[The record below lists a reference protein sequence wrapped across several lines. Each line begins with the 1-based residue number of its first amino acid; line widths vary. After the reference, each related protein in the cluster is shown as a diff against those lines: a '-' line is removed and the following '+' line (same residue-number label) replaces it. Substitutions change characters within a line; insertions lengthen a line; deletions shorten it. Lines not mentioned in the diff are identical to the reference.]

1 MPARARPLRPALLAL
16 ALAAPALAPSRVN
29 AAPTAAA
36 AVEARARAHVAAVH
50 ALPSNLTLVTRR
62 VYPWAAGTHVRLQQR
77 LAGVPVE
84 GRDLVVSLDRRARP
98 TRLRG
103 TPLAETALAL
113 QPSLAP
119 AVAAARAEEL
129 IDAMFGPPRAPAP
142 WPPRHELRV
151 WVDARGDAHL
161 AWAIELARRGP
172 GRAERP
178 RFQTYRV
185 LVDAH
190 DGAPLHARPSS
201 FNAQANVY
209 PQSPANSELEEVT
222 LARLLSDEALDGE
235 YATVRSCTTWEQGGG
250 GLGGLGE
257 CAEVGP
263 LATPD
268 QNGDYFFEPDPT
280 SSQDPLAEVQ
290 MYHHLDLVAHYFDET
305 FGFAHG
311 AAMEGIVNFELD
323 NAFYGD
329 ADGDGQPEVA
339 FGQGALVDFAYD
351 ADVIYH
357 EYVHSVFDGLTDL
370 GFFGADEYGIHFAAG
385 GLNEGTADLFA
396 LAITLDPK
404 LGEYAGLGFE
414 LDAIRDL
421 EADRRCPH
429 DLHGEVHKDG
439 EIWGAAGWN
448 MIEDPAVGPDV
459 TAQLIYG
466 AVAGWGAEIGW
477 DSAGE
482 SLLTT
487 AADMLTA
494 EVITQAQHDAIV
506 AHVEASGM
514 PGCERVIPLDDGLS
528 RTLYLMHIGFL
539 PDIDGLPA
547 TAQLS
552 LQAPEDASALRFT
565 VEGLEGDE
573 GVGYTIYVREGAHVR
588 HEVEDFGLFQVPTP
602 VDYDLAVPG
611 QGTGFELTLDE
622 SSELALTPGAT
633 YYFALASADAGAG
646 QAGLFNAE
654 ITVSASVELAG
665 ETDSAT
671 ATDASTG
678 GTGDDSAADASSST
692 DAAGSGEVGTDT
704 STTDGDSGCG
714 CASDPRG
721 RDRRAPA
728 AWLGALILLALR
740 RRR

>member
-1 MPARARPLRPALLAL
+1 M
-16 ALAAPALAPSRVN
+16 
-29 AAPTAAA
+29 
-36 AVEARARAHVAAVH
+36 
-50 ALPSNLTLVTRR
+50 
-62 VYPWAAGTHVRLQQR
+62 
-77 LAGVPVE
+77 
-84 GRDLVVSLDRRARP
+84 
-98 TRLRG
+98 
-103 TPLAETALAL
+103 
-113 QPSLAP
+113 
-119 AVAAARAEEL
+119 
-129 IDAMFGPPRAPAP
+129 
-142 WPPRHELRV
+142 
-151 WVDARGDAHL
+151 
-161 AWAIELARRGP
+161 
-172 GRAERP
+172 
-178 RFQTYRV
+178 
-185 LVDAH
+185 
-190 DGAPLHARPSS
+190 
-201 FNAQANVY
+201 
-209 PQSPANSELEEVT
+209 
-222 LARLLSDEALDGE
+222 E
-235 YATVRSCTTWEQGGG
+235 YATVRSCTSWEQGGG

-268 QNGDYFFEPDPT
+268 QNGDYFFDPDPP

-311 AAMEGIVNFELD
+311 EAIEGIVNFELD

-329 ADGDGQPEVA
+329 ADGDGAPEVA
-339 FGQGALVDFAYD
+339 FGQGELVDFAYD

-370 GFFGADEYGIHFAAG
+370 GFFGADEYGVHFAAG

-404 LGEYAGLGFE
+404 LGEYAGLGFD

-421 EADRRCPH
+421 EADRQCPH

-448 MIEDPAVGPDV
+448 MIEDPAVGPEI

-466 AVAGWGAEIGW
+466 AVASWGAEANLGW
-477 DSAGE
+477 DNAGD
-482 SLLTT
+482 SLLST
-487 AADMLTA
+487 AADMLAA

-528 RTLYLMHIGFL
+528 RTLYLTHVGFL
-539 PDIDGLPA
+539 PDVDGLPA

-552 LQAPEDASALRFT
+552 LQVPEDASALRFT
-565 VEGLEGDE
+565 VEALEGDP

-602 VDYDLAVPG
+602 VDYDLVVPG
-611 QGTGFELTLDE
+611 GQAGFELLLDE

-633 YYFALASADAGAG
+633 YYFSIASADAGAG

-654 ITVSASVELAG
+654 ITVSARAEQATETETESAG
-665 ETDSAT
+665 TD
-671 ATDASTG
+671 TDTG
-678 GTGDDSAADASSST
+678 GTAGDSDASGG
-692 DAAGSGEVGTDT
+692 AASDGGEGGTDT
-704 STTDGDSGCG
+704 SDSGDSSDGGCS
-714 CASDPRG
+714 CASDPR
-721 RDRRAPA
+721 RDTRPA
-728 AWLGALILLALR
+728 LWLGALALLALR
-740 RRR
+740 RRRPAA